1 MGAAFARACLI
12 AGGLGL
18 LLAACERESGTSAPP
33 RETTPAALPVQTS
46 TLVVPLSVDLAMI
59 ERVMN
64 RDTPGRLWSIDKK
77 VDKCVP
83 AQRLTVC
90 LKHERPCKGDA
101 CKEVPC
107 KVGFKRAK
115 ITPDLSCRI
124 VGEVTRGR
132 IAIGGS
138 GNRITLRMPISATVS
153 ARNVGGIIKKE
164 TATAAA
170 IVRAGVQVSI
180 ARDWSTVAKISLDY
194 DWTEPPGIDFLG
206 QRIKFARRADKE
218 LAGVLTDLER
228 KLASELGK
236 AQTRALI
243 SGVWRKGFTSI
254 ELNRD
259 KPPAWMRITPQ
270 RLGLASYQV
279 KGKTLEFVLSAEAIT
294 ETFIGQRPPDPAV
307 TPLPPQAGPMGARG
321 LRFHI
326 PVLADYTQLEPVLLR
341 ALRKLDAKGI
351 TIKDVGQLKVD
362 FRNVTIYPT
371 LNGRIAVGVDAKA
384 DVLGNRLDGTSGEV
398 WLTGI
403 PYNDDNSRLV
413 RVRDLKMTSRT
424 DRQAVDLLIRLF
436 AEEAVL
442 EEIRAGLTTDFT
454 KDYDKVMKAAQKAIA
469 SRREGD
475 FILSARIRNVSHG
488 SVVPTAQGLFL
499 PVSVVG
505 DGSIV
510 FAPQRRKR

>member
-1 MGAAFARACLI
+1 
-12 AGGLGL
+12 
-18 LLAACERESGTSAPP
+18 
-33 RETTPAALPVQTS
+33 
-46 TLVVPLSVDLAMI
+46 
-59 ERVMN
+59 
-64 RDTPGRLWSIDKK
+64 
-77 VDKCVP
+77 
-83 AQRLTVC
+83 
-90 LKHERPCKGDA
+90 
-101 CKEVPC
+101 
-107 KVGFKRAK
+107 
-115 ITPDLSCRI
+115 
-124 VGEVTRGR
+124 
-132 IAIGGS
+132 
-138 GNRITLRMPISATVS
+138 
-153 ARNVGGIIKKE
+153 
-164 TATAAA
+164 
-170 IVRAGVQVSI
+170 
-180 ARDWSTVAKISLDY
+180 
-194 DWTEPPGIDFLG
+194 
-206 QRIKFARRADKE
+206 
-218 LAGVLTDLER
+218 
-228 KLASELGK
+228 
-236 AQTRALI
+236 
-243 SGVWRKGFTSI
+243 
-254 ELNRD
+254 
-259 KPPAWMRITPQ
+259 
-270 RLGLASYQV
+270 
-279 KGKTLEFVLSAEAIT
+279 
-294 ETFIGQRPPDPAV
+294 
-307 TPLPPQAGPMGARG
+307 MGARG

-326 PVLADYTQLEPVLLR
+326 PVLADYAQLEPVLLR

-351 TIKDVGQLKVD
+351 TIKDVGRLKVD

-505 DGSIV
+505 DGRIV